1 MVTIVLNAWLQLF
14 LHMPILMRKR
24 RQIQKSKKVSSTDV
38 RKWLD
43 DYQADQNKIIYG
55 MRSQS

>member
-1 MVTIVLNAWLQLF
+1 
-14 LHMPILMRKR
+14 MPILMRKR

-38 RKWLD
+38 HKWFD
-43 DYQADQNKIIYG
+43 DYRADQNKIIYG